1 MSQFTLF
8 YPQDITCYYYYYY
21 YYYCYFCYYA
31 LDRLKQR

>member
-21 YYYCYFCYYA
+21 CYFCYYA